1 MSLISINPIS
11 VPVRIARTFSLGLL
25 TLLAALWICARA
37 AAQDPAYSKTTY
49 TTVAR
54 QRMHDS
60 DQWAQIQQHL
70 PDPATSSPQLLEQE
84 GDILRAR
91 KFPEDAMDYYRYAL
105 DRGGNAPSLLNKLG
119 LTELEMRNVELARS
133 FFKRVV
139 KLAPKD
145 GQAWNNLGA
154 VQFIDGEANASVT
167 SYRKAIK
174 LNKHE
179 AVFHANLATAYFE
192 TKDNKAARKEI
203 TTALK
208 LDPMVF
214 EQRGT
219 GGIAAHVLSSM
230 DRARFSFEMASLFA
244 KEGLEEQMLN
254 SLAKAS
260 EAGMDIQS
268 EMRRDAVLAKFT
280 MDPRVVVIVHNAQLV
295 RSHQASTVNPATVKP
310 LAE

>member
-1 MSLISINPIS
+1 MSLVFINPFFTS
-11 VPVRIARTFSLGLL
+11 VRLARILTLALL
-25 TLLAALWICARA
+25 TLIAALWFCTRA
-37 AAQDPAYSKTTY
+37 VAQDPAYSKTTY
-49 TTVAR
+49 TTAAR
-54 QRMHDS
+54 ERMHDS
-60 DQWAQIQQHL
+60 DQWAQIRLHL
-70 PDPATSSPQLLEQE
+70 PDPATSSPQELEQE

-105 DRGGNAPSLLNKLG
+105 NRGGNAPSLLNKLG

-139 KLAPKD
+139 KLSSKD
-145 GQAWNNLGA
+145 AQAWNNLGA

-174 LNKHE
+174 LNKRE

-214 EQRGT
+214 DQRGT

-260 EAGMDIQS
+260 EAGMDIQI
-268 EMRRDAVLAKFT
+268 EMQHDAVLAKFT
-280 MDPRVVVIVHNAQLV
+280 TDPRVVVIVHNAQLL